1 MRVTYALNDWYE
13 QSGYKHKLYSFAYQM
28 ILHTLRQNTNPNFYK
43 DNFSGLKEFVKYN
56 NEAVYSLRDYA
67 IFKDV
72 HDGLNNIFRRV
83 YDDKVSSKLRK
94 YSLGFL
100 VINIRENRR

>member
-43 DNFSGLKEFVKYN
+43 DNFLGLREFVKYN
-56 NEAVYSLRDYA
+56 NEAVYNLHNYVNFKRYRDN
-67 IFKDV
+67 
-72 HDGLNNIFRRV
+72 LNNPFRQV
-83 YDDKVSSKLRK
+83 YEDEVSSKLRK
-94 YSLGFL
+94 YSSGFL